1 MYNTDANED
10 KNQVASRTAKF
21 IDERIRIINDEL
33 GSTENELASYKQ
45 RAGLT
50 DLSTDAQ
57 MALQETSQYDKLRAE
72 NESQTRLVNFLREYV
87 GNPDN
92 KNEVIPSDIG
102 IEDANLIS
110 VIAKYNE
117 MQIERK
123 RLLRTSKTTNPVVV
137 NLDASIAATHNAV
150 VTAVDNVDKALQITR
165 RNLNLEAGKY
175 RSRISNAPRQEQAL
189 TDITRRQE
197 IKANLYLTLLQKRE
211 ENAIT
216 LAATA
221 DNGRVVEEPRAAGI
235 VAPNKRNIYVLA
247 FIVGL
252 LFPIG
257 CIWLKRMLKFKIE
270 GHADVER
277 ITDIPIVGDIPQV
290 KDTEGGSIVV
300 SENKNG
306 IMEEVFRNVRTNLQ
320 YMLQEDEKVMLVTS
334 TTPGEGKSFFAANLA
349 VSFAYMERKT
359 LIVGMDIRKPALNKI
374 FSLPKKSPGI
384 TQYLASPKDM
394 NLLSLCIPSEISSN
408 LYILP
413 GGEIPPNPTELV
425 TRKSLD
431 EAFKLLREHFDYI
444 IIDTAPIGVVT
455 DTRLISRVADICVY
469 ICRADYTHKSDFE
482 LINELKQDKKLP
494 NICTIINGIDMD
506 KRKNGYYYGYGKY
519 GRYGKYA
526 YGKKYG
532 YGYGYGKSK

>member
-1 MYNTDANED
+1 M
-10 KNQVASRTAKF
+10 
-21 IDERIRIINDEL
+21 
-33 GSTENELASYKQ
+33 
-45 RAGLT
+45 T

-72 NESQTRLVNFLREYV
+72 NESQMRLVNFLREYV

-102 IEDANLIS
+102 IEDANLVG

-123 RLLRTSKTTNPVVV
+123 RLLRTSKATNPVVV

-235 VAPNKRNIYVLA
+235 VAPNKRNVYILA
-247 FIVGL
+247 FVIGL

-257 CIWLKRMLKFKIE
+257 CVWLKRMLKFKIE

-277 ITDIPIVGDIPQV
+277 ITDVPVVGDIPQV
-290 KDTEGGSIVV
+290 KSIEGSSIVV

-334 TTPGEGKSFFAANLA
+334 TTPGEGKSFIAANLA

-374 FSLPKKSPGI
+374 FSLPKKTQGI
-384 TQYLASPKDM
+384 TQYLASPKEID
-394 NLLSLCIPSEISSN
+394 LLSICLPSEVSPN
-408 LYILP
+408 LYVLP
-413 GGEIPPNPTELV
+413 GGEVPPNPTELV

-431 EAFKLLREHFDYI
+431 EAFRLLREHFDYI
-444 IIDTAPIGVVT
+444 IIDTAPIGIVT

-482 LINELKQDKKLP
+482 LINELKQDNKLP
-494 NICTIINGIDMD
+494 NICTLINGIDMD

-532 YGYGYGKSK
+532 YGYGYGKGK